1 MRRRTASISIVALVL
16 VLVVLGGVA
25 IAIAGRDETTPAGSS
40 TEAPITILWIG
51 DTTGPVKA
59 YGDVQ
64 LAGVL
69 GAADYFNEHGGIAG
83 RRVVVDAVS
92 DNGDPA
98 IAASAL
104 TRKLAAGEPTMVW
117 AGSTSVDGSAMIPI
131 LARNEVFS
139 VALTDGGHCEV
150 NADVVCPH
158 HWTLSVP
165 NSVAPQTAVNWIEAQ
180 KFTKAGIL
188 EPTTSY
194 SAEVTQG
201 FETSASAAGI
211 SVDIASFPPTAVD
224 LAPQMQ
230 ELKQKGA
237 QVVFAE
243 GIGSAQ
249 YAFAAREALRWD
261 VPLLFDPSAS
271 ALDLTKL
278 TAPENLTNSYLV
290 TMFGQDATV
299 PLASLETMVRYASKH
314 ADVTT
319 MPLNVTGTGWD
330 AVVALNAAV
339 RQAGGSTD
347 VEDLDRA
354 MLELPTTDPLRT
366 LTHRLGFTPE
376 NHQNVLG
383 TVDDYAVIPVGPLV
397 NGRVQPR

>member
-25 IAIAGRDETTPAGSS
+25 IALAGRDETKPAGSS
-40 TEAPITILWIG
+40 TDAPITILWIG

-59 YGDVQ
+59 YGEAQ
-64 LAGVL
+64 LAGVK

-104 TRKLAAGEPTMVW
+104 TRKLAEGEPTMVW

-165 NSVAPQTAVNWIEAQ
+165 NSVAPQTAVNWIDAQ
-180 KFTKAGIL
+180 QFTKAGIL

-230 ELKQKGA
+230 ELKQNGA

-249 YAFAAREALRWD
+249 YAFAARAALRWD
-261 VPLLFDPSAS
+261 VP
-271 ALDLTKL
+271 
-278 TAPENLTNSYLV
+278 V
-290 TMFGQDATV
+290 
-299 PLASLETMVRYASKH
+299 
-314 ADVTT
+314 
-319 MPLNVTGTGWD
+319 
-330 AVVALNAAV
+330 AV
-339 RQAGGSTD
+339 RPVRERSGPHQVDGTREPRRLLPCHLVRTG
-347 VEDLDRA
+347 RIG
-354 MLELPTTDPLRT
+354 LPTEPRHHGPIRQQTRRRHHHAFER
-366 LTHRLGFTPE
+366 HRHRVGRRGCPERGGTP
-376 NHQNVLG
+376 G
-383 TVDDYAVIPVGPLV
+383 RWVDRRRGP
-397 NGRVQPR
+397 GPGDARVAGD